1 MIQVT
6 CAINPGNSGGPLFNQ
21 YGEVVGIVSAKYS
34 SYSTTTVE
42 GLGFAIPI
50 NDVLS
55 MIEDIMTN
63 GYVANKPYLGISAGS
78 MTAQMA
84 AQYRYDISEGVFIFS
99 VEEGGA
105 AEKAGLQMGDV
116 ITKVDGTE
124 IKSLEDLNADKK
136 RYSVGDTVTLTI
148 YRGGESITKSL
159 TFGAVP
165 PEQQTASVEEAP
177 AIQQPDGGQRGG
189 TYTFPF
195 NDDFF
200 NYFFGN
206 GFGFGR

>member
-1 MIQVT
+1 M
-6 CAINPGNSGGPLFNQ
+6 
-21 YGEVVGIVSAKYS
+21 
-34 SYSTTTVE
+34 
-42 GLGFAIPI
+42 
-50 NDVLS
+50 
-55 MIEDIMTN
+55 
-63 GYVANKPYLGISAGS
+63 
-78 MTAQMA
+78 
-84 AQYRYDISEGVFIFS
+84 
-99 VEEGGA
+99 
-105 AEKAGLQMGDV
+105 
-116 ITKVDGTE
+116 
-124 IKSLEDLNADKK
+124 
-136 RYSVGDTVTLTI
+136 TLTI